1 MGHKFTSVDE
11 YVDSFTGET
20 KDRLVEMRRI
30 IQKVLPK
37 AEEKIS
43 YNIPAYKH
51 EDQWMAYFSGYAKHV
66 SLALG
71 GRIDH
76 IVKKFEKELAPYKTS
91 ASAIQFQHKEP
102 LPADLIKKLIKFRL
116 TQ

>member
-11 YVDSFTGET
+11 YVESFTGDT
-20 KDRLVEMRRI
+20 KDRLLEIRQVIR
-30 IQKVLPK
+30 QVLPK
-37 AEEKIS
+37 AEETIS
-43 YNIPAYKH
+43 YNIPAYK
-51 EDQWMAYFSGYAKHV
+51 ERDQWVAYFSGYAKHV

-76 IVKKFEKELAPYKTS
+76 IVKKFAKELEPYKTS

-102 LPADLIKKLIKFRL
+102 LPATLIKKLIKFRL